1 MVSEALIFNAV
12 IEISRLVNNVLS
24 LINSGADPEIA
35 KAHFQT
41 ISRIA
46 AENAAKPSIDG
57 VSLHE

>member
-1 MVSEALIFNAV
+1 MVSEALIFNAA
-12 IEISRLVNNVLS
+12 IEIGRLLNNVLS
-24 LINSGADPEIA
+24 LIGSDADPEIA

-46 AENAAKPSIDG
+46 AEQAAKPNIDG